1 LVSGGIGVEGGE
13 MRIEDDASASEM
25 VEDIGD
31 DGVTFLEET
40 MDLGVLNGEADLLEH
55 VED

>member
-1 LVSGGIGVEGGE
+1 MSGGIGVEGGE